1 MTTQFGDKYRAWA
14 KITKATMRISHKP
27 GEIMEVDWAGNTL
40 PVYDSV
46 TGETIPIYVFV
57 AVLPCSCFNYA
68 EGCTDMTQGNWLA
81 CHVHRC

>member
-46 TGETIPIYVFV
+46 TGETIPIYVLWRYCLAPDLPMRK
-57 AVLPCSCFNYA
+57 AV
-68 EGCTDMTQGNWLA
+68 QI
-81 CHVHRC
+81 